1 MKKGAMNS
9 YKKLFNPGYIGKI
22 KLKNRLI
29 RAAMWTTYGALDG
42 SVTDRIIRHYRE
54 LASGGA
60 GLIIVEYS
68 HVDKKSSKSLYGQ
81 LSIAGDEYIS
91 GLGWL
96 AMTIKQS
103 GAQTGLQIS
112 HAGAQTVF
120 TSSPK
125 KVPSRAPWQAI
136 LGGGQPL
143 PEELNLE
150 EIEGIIEA
158 FGDAALRARKA
169 GFDLVE
175 VHASHG
181 YLLTEFLSPATN
193 KRTDRYGGSFENRMR
208 ILIEI
213 IQNIRKKVGT
223 DYPLSVRLDGSEYL
237 EGGITIQESV
247 ETAKVLEKSG
257 VNAIHVSGG
266 THRNMDKT
274 VVPMYWPRGYHV
286 WAAEEI
292 KKKIKIPV
300 IASGSVTT
308 PELAEKILEEER
320 ADFISLARPLVA
332 DPFFPKKAEEG
343 RSEDIA
349 PCIRCNVG
357 CLERPEGSLT
367 CTVNIAVGREDEFKI
382 TREVKRKKVAIIGG
396 GPGGMEAARVAAM
409 MGHEVILFEKRRMG
423 GMLIEASV
431 PKFKSD
437 LQFLIDYLSTQIK
450 KLKVEVITE
459 EANVETIKN
468 RGVEVVIISAGATQI
483 VPDVPGVEKS
493 IAICALDV
501 LNGAD
506 VGKEVLVVG
515 GGLVGSEIALFL
527 AEKNK
532 NVTIVEML
540 DQILPGAHVA
550 TSRQA
555 FFERLKK
562 HRVRIVTNTKLDE
575 ITGDGIITKNQ
586 DGTKTKLLGDTV
598 VLALGLKADS
608 KLYDELSSLTDIDV
622 YTVGDYAEPRKIYH
636 AIHEGHLA
644 ARNL

>member
-1 MKKGAMNS
+1 
-9 YKKLFNPGYIGKI
+9 
-22 KLKNRLI
+22 
-29 RAAMWTTYGALDG
+29 
-42 SVTDRIIRHYRE
+42 
-54 LASGGA
+54 
-60 GLIIVEYS
+60 
-68 HVDKKSSKSLYGQ
+68 
-81 LSIAGDEYIS
+81 
-91 GLGWL
+91 
-96 AMTIKQS
+96 
-103 GAQTGLQIS
+103 
-112 HAGAQTVF
+112 
-120 TSSPK
+120 
-125 KVPSRAPWQAI
+125 
-136 LGGGQPL
+136 
-143 PEELNLE
+143 
-150 EIEGIIEA
+150 
-158 FGDAALRARKA
+158 
-169 GFDLVE
+169 
-175 VHASHG
+175 
-181 YLLTEFLSPATN
+181 
-193 KRTDRYGGSFENRMR
+193 
-208 ILIEI
+208 
-213 IQNIRKKVGT
+213 
-223 DYPLSVRLDGSEYL
+223 
-237 EGGITIQESV
+237 
-247 ETAKVLEKSG
+247 
-257 VNAIHVSGG
+257 
-266 THRNMDKT
+266 
-274 VVPMYWPRGYHV
+274 
-286 WAAEEI
+286 
-292 KKKIKIPV
+292 
-300 IASGSVTT
+300 
-308 PELAEKILEEER
+308 
-320 ADFISLARPLVA
+320 VA

>member
-1 MKKGAMNS
+1 MKNGTAAR
-9 YKKLFNPGYIGKI
+9 YQKLFKPGFIGKMR
-22 KLKNRLI
+22 LKNRLI

-60 GLIIVEYS
+60 GLVIVEYS
-68 HVDKKSSKSLYGQ
+68 HIDKKSSKSLHGQ
-81 LSIAGDEYIS
+81 LSAAGDEYIS

-96 AMTIKQS
+96 AMTIKQN
-103 GAQTGLQIS
+103 GAKAGLQIS
-112 HAGAQTVF
+112 HAGAQTVLTAF
-120 TSSPK
+120 PK
-125 KVPSRAPWQAI
+125 KVPSRIPWQAI
-136 LGGGQPL
+136 LGRGEPA

-150 EIEGIIEA
+150 EIEGIVEA
-158 FGDAALRARKA
+158 FGDAALRARRA
-169 GFDLVE
+169 GFDFLE

-193 KRTDRYGGSFENRMR
+193 KRIDRYGGSLENRMR

-213 IQNIRKKVGT
+213 IQNIRRKVGA
-223 DYPLSVRLDGSEYL
+223 DYPLSVRLNGSEYL

-247 ETAKVLEKSG
+247 ETAKVLEKNG

-266 THRNMDKT
+266 THRNMDKL

-286 WAAEEI
+286 WAADAI
-292 KKKIKIPV
+292 KKAVKIPV
-300 IASGSVTT
+300 IASGSITT
-308 PELAEKILEEER
+308 PELAEEILEEEK

-382 TREVKRKKVAIIGG
+382 KPEVQRKKVAVIGG
-396 GPGGMEAARVAAM
+396 GPAGMEAARVAAM
-409 MGHEVILFEKRRMG
+409 MGHEVILFEKKKMG

-431 PKFKSD
+431 PNFKSD
-437 LQFLIDYLSTQIK
+437 LQLLIDYLSTQIK
-450 KLKVEVITE
+450 KLKVEVIRE
-459 EANVETIKN
+459 NADVEAIKS
-468 RGVEVVIISAGATQI
+468 RGVDVVIISAGATQI
-483 VPDVPGVEKS
+483 VPDVPGVEKP
-493 IAICALDV
+493 ITVCALDV
-501 LNGAD
+501 LNGAK
-506 VGKEVLVVG
+506 VGKEVIVVG

-532 NVTIVEML
+532 KVTIVEML
-540 DQILPGAHVA
+540 DQILPGANVA
-550 TSRQA
+550 ASRLA
-555 FFERLKK
+555 FSERLNK

-575 ITGDGIITKNQ
+575 ITEDGIIMTNQ
-586 DGTKTKLLGDTV
+586 EGTKAKLQGDTV

-608 KLYDELSSLTDIDV
+608 KLYDQLTSQTDKDV
-622 YTVGDYAEPRKIYH
+622 YRVGDYAEPRNIYW
-636 AIHEGHLA
+636 AIHEGHLI